1 MDAVS
6 VSALNEGWRAAPS
19 AVYARLAFD
28 EHAEM
33 SLSADLIEKVL
44 LLLLTAGLTGLV
56 APLVVGRINEQR
68 KRTQTVFEAGLARQQ
83 RIIDAQ
89 VALLEA
95 LCRLLWQ
102 YQLLLVAV
110 PYWRQFPQR
119 ERYPAALAEYE
130 QSSAQLLGQIRA
142 EISKSIRLTPEPMY
156 RELRLFYEEDLLP
169 LDLRLIELASGN
181 KLDSEGWPEFHRLVL
196 VGLAEQIDGLI
207 DRLAGDLGLK
217 AGTAVTSPVK

>member
-1 MDAVS
+1 
-6 VSALNEGWRAAPS
+6 
-19 AVYARLAFD
+19 
-28 EHAEM
+28 M

-68 KRTQTVFEAGLARQQ
+68 KRTQTVVEVELARQQ
-83 RIIDAQ
+83 RIVDAQ

-119 ERYPAALAEYE
+119 ERYAEALAAYE
-130 QSSAQLLGQIRA
+130 QASGELLGQIRA

-156 RELRLFYEEDLLP
+156 EELRRYYEQDLLS
-169 LDLRLIELASGN
+169 LDLQLIKLANGD
-181 KLDSEGWPEFHRLVL
+181 LDPDGWPGFQRYVL
-196 VGLAEQIDGLI
+196 VVLAKQTDDLI
-207 DRLAGDLGLK
+207 NRLAGDLGLK
-217 AGTAVTSPVK
+217 VGSAAPVAPIDRR

>member
-1 MDAVS
+1 
-6 VSALNEGWRAAPS
+6 
-19 AVYARLAFD
+19 
-28 EHAEM
+28 M

-68 KRTQTVFEAGLARQQ
+68 KRTQTVFEVELARQQ
-83 RIIDAQ
+83 RIVDAQ

-119 ERYPAALAEYE
+119 ERYAERMRGGGTSAARCAINSR
-130 QSSAQLLGQIRA
+130 SSSTRCVVPFRYGVF
-142 EISKSIRLTPEPMY
+142 S
-156 RELRLFYEEDLLP
+156 
-169 LDLRLIELASGN
+169 
-181 KLDSEGWPEFHRLVL
+181 V
-196 VGLAEQIDGLI
+196 
-207 DRLAGDLGLK
+207 
-217 AGTAVTSPVK
+217 